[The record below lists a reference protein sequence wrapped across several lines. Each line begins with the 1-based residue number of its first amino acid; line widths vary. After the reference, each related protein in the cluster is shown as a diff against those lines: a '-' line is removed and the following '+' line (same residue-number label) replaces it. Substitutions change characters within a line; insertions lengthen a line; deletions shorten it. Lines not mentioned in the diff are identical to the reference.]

1 MRISYA
7 QRRTCSSRL
16 EHVVR
21 SPAGKGGGPRE
32 GGEVGPGGP
41 WLMREKRTSMSHR
54 RWLAG
59 LVALGLLA
67 TTACG
72 SRLSDEERAAAVSAG
87 ADGSG
92 GAPGPAEGTDGGVP
106 GGGTAL
112 PHGPPQAVAGE
123 GGQ

>member
-21 SPAGKGGGPRE
+21 SPAGKAGGPRE

-92 GAPGPAEGTDGGVP
+92 GRSEEHTSELQSLMRISYYVFCFKKK
-106 GGGTAL
+106 
-112 PHGPPQAVAGE
+112 
-123 GGQ
+123 